1 MRIHYS
7 VRMDEP
13 ETHYFRVAM
22 RVSGLAEAAPGG
34 RVTLA
39 MPVWTPGSYLVREF
53 ARNVLEL
60 DASDASGGPLEAEKD
75 DKDSWVVSTG
85 GADAIEVRYRVYA
98 FRHDTNQSYLDG
110 DHAVIN
116 GASVFLYLQ
125 GHQDQPLT
133 LEVVPRAG
141 WRVVSTGLERAR
153 TEQAGG
159 VGGPWTFEAPSY
171 DVLVDSPIEVGNQSV
186 HAFVVRGVTH
196 EVSIFARKS
205 VDERR
210 LVSDIERIVE
220 HTIPV
225 FDEVPYSRYV
235 FLVDYTDH
243 GSGGLE
249 HLNSTHCIT
258 TYYGMDPPGEYRK
271 MLSLFSHEF
280 FHAWN
285 VKRMRPMAL
294 GPFDYSRENYTRS
307 LWIAEGITSY
317 YDNHILR
324 RAGIFSVPEFFDAF
338 CDEVNLILSL
348 PSSRWQTPEESSF
361 DTWIRFY
368 REDENTPNVNAS
380 YYRQGAVLGTL
391 LDLEIRRATS
401 SASTLD
407 DAMRKVYRETY
418 KEKGRGYTDEEFERA
433 CSEVSRGETDEIF
446 AKHVRGRKEVDFQ
459 RYLGYAG
466 LALEPRSPPQAT
478 PEGFLGVRVKAGPGL
493 VVVNRLFGSP
503 AEAADVSAGDEI
515 IALDGL
521 RMDAQKLPFYVA
533 VQKPGTEVVLTSA
546 REGVLRETRVRLAAR
561 APLEFRIVKK
571 KEATD
576 GEKAVFRSWLGSG
589 WDEPLVYT
597 EHRASPV
604 RVSRLDY
611 L

>member
-1 MRIHYS
+1 MRIHYTI
-7 VRMDEP
+7 RMDEP

-22 RVSGLAEAAPGG
+22 RIEGLAGTAPEG

-60 DASDASGGPLEAEKD
+60 EASDGSGAALRAEKD

-85 GADAIEVRYRVYA
+85 GAEAIEVGYRVYA

-110 DHAVIN
+110 DHAVVN

-125 GHQDQPLT
+125 GHQDHPLT
-133 LEVVPRAG
+133 LEVVPHEG
-141 WRVVSTGLERAR
+141 WKVISTGLE
-153 TEQAGG
+153 TKAGG
-159 VGGPWTFEAPSY
+159 VDGSRTFSAPSY
-171 DVLVDSPIEVGNQSV
+171 DILVDSPIEVGNQSV
-186 HAFVVRGVTH
+186 HSFAVRGVTH
-196 EVSIFARKS
+196 EVSIFARKR
-205 VDERR
+205 VDEER

-220 HTIPV
+220 HSIPV
-225 FDEVPYSRYV
+225 FDDVPYSRYV

-258 TYYGMDPPGEYRK
+258 SYYQMDPPGEYRK

-338 CDEVNLILSL
+338 CDEVNLIRSL

-391 LDLEIRRATS
+391 LDLEIRRATG

-433 CSEVSRGETDEIF
+433 CSAVSLGETDEIF
-446 AKHVRGRKEVDFQ
+446 AKHVRGREEVDFQ

-466 LALEPRSPPQAT
+466 LALEPRSPQAT
-478 PEGFLGVRVKAGPGL
+478 SEGFLGVRVKASPGVM
-493 VVVNRLFGSP
+493 VVSRLFGSP

-533 VQKPGTEVVLTSA
+533 VQKPGTEVVLTSS
-546 REGVLRETRVRLAAR
+546 REGVLRETKVRLAAR
-561 APLEFRIVKK
+561 VPLEFRIVKRN
-571 KEATD
+571 EATD
-576 GEKAVFRSWLGSG
+576 GEKAVFRSWLGSA
-589 WDEPLVYT
+589 WDEPLVYP
-597 EHRASPV
+597 ERRASPV

-611 L
+611 V